1 MYVPIGQRGQGA
13 SQAGAIQQQAVAQQ
27 GGGVAAGIRA
37 ADASLQAKKREA
49 RRIYERSQDMM
60 REDLNTVAGFDI
72 SAAGPDAAPALTQ
85 AANELK
91 AKIREANDPV
101 EAQALIS
108 NFKQKFDFFKN
119 RETQLAE
126 ERKFADTLSVSDR
139 ATRDKLNAGLEVGM
153 EYQDI
158 DASTVARMDQAFRKE
173 MVYQDG
179 QIMVRVGE
187 DLVPFDEADQLMDF
201 SAYIPQQ
208 QKTDIGDL
216 QTSAMNEAIQGRILA
231 RGGGVFKEEEARKE
245 YNTLTENSNRNG
257 QALRL
262 QILEDYVDTGDRAGG
277 PGLEGGA
284 REGAAFEFFEPNTDQ
299 PKAWQLGPNSREI
312 FQGSDEDWNAVW
324 GDDGSGWRLIDAERE
339 KFVDYARTKKDIDQK
354 LKEKRLSDAY
364 QEDQEESN
372 YVFSGLVESGD
383 QETGPQPESSLPYSM
398 TAMKDPIKVEASMM
412 ADGGDYEIHGFGI
425 NPRTGD
431 ITARIFDVVPTEVYK
446 YMDEDNKI
454 RYAPTLQEAQ
464 EKGTVMADG
473 RPVKFDDKTPRTI
486 TIGPGDGDLGNEVY
500 NRIFGVDPAT
510 GRATNAEAFK
520 LLEAHRARNA
530 SAAWSD
536 ATNQ

>member
-1 MYVPIGQRGQGA
+1 MYVPTGQRSSGPRQQLGPQQSAQVQGQGVA
-13 SQAGAIQQQAVAQQ
+13 QAIQVADQMMF
-27 GGGVAAGIRA
+27 
-37 ADASLQAKKREA
+37 AKKREA
-49 RRIYERSQDMM
+49 RRIYERAQDMM

-72 SAAGPDAAPALTQ
+72 AAAGPDAAPALRE

-91 AKIREANDPV
+91 AKIREVNDPV

-108 NFKQKFDFFKN
+108 DFTQKYDFFKN

-126 ERKFADTLSVSDR
+126 ERKFADTLSVADR

-158 DASTVARMDQAFRKE
+158 DASTVAQMDKSFRKE

-179 QIMVRVGE
+179 QIMVKTE
-187 DLVPFDEADQLMDF
+187 DGLIPFDEAEQLMDF

-277 PGLEGGA
+277 AGLEGSA

-299 PKAWQLGPNSREI
+299 SKAWQLGPNSRES

-339 KFVDYARTKKDIDQK
+339 KFVEYARTKKDVDQK

-364 QEDQEESN
+364 EEDQEESN

-383 QETGPQPESSLPYSM
+383 EQTGPQPESALPYSM
-398 TAMKDPIKVEASMM
+398 TAMKEPIKVEGSML
-412 ADGGDYEIHGFGI
+412 ADGGDYEIHGFGVD
-425 NPRTGD
+425 PRTGN

-446 YMDEDNKI
+446 YMDEDNNIK
-454 RYAPTLQEAQ
+454 YASTLEEAQ
-464 EKGTVMADG
+464 KLGTVMSEG
-473 RPVKFDDKTPRTI
+473 RPVKFSDKTPRTI
-486 TIGPGDGDLGNEVY
+486 TISAGDGDLGNEVY

-510 GRATNAEAFK
+510 GKATNAEAFK

-530 SAAWSD
+530 AAAWSD

>member
-1 MYVPIGQRGQGA
+1 MYVPIGQRGQGGGSA
-13 SQAGAIQQQAVAQQ
+13 PSAQQQLVAQQ
-27 GGGVAAGIRA
+27 GAGVAGAIRA
-37 ADASLQAKKREA
+37 ADASIQAKKKEA

-72 SAAGPDAAPALTQ
+72 AAAGPDAAPALRE

-101 EAQALIS
+101 EAQSLIAE
-108 NFKQKFDFFKN
+108 FTQKYDFFKN
-119 RETQLAE
+119 RETQLEE
-126 ERKFADTLSVSDR
+126 ERKFADELSVADR

-158 DASTVARMDQAFRKE
+158 DASTVAQMDQSFRKE

-179 QIMVRVGE
+179 QIMVRVGD
-187 DLVPFDEADQLMDF
+187 DLVPFDEAEQLMDF

-277 PGLEGGA
+277 PGLEGSA

-299 PKAWQLGPNSREI
+299 PKAWQLGPNSRES

-324 GDDGSGWRLIDAERE
+324 GDDGSGWRLVEAERE

-354 LKEKRLSDAY
+354 MKEKRLSDAY
-364 QEDQEESN
+364 SGEAEESN
-372 YVFSGLVESGD
+372 YVFSGLVEAGD
-383 QETGPQPESSLPYSM
+383 QETGPQPENALPYSM
-398 TAMKDPIKVEASMM
+398 TAMKEPIKVEASMM
-412 ADGGDYEIHGFGI
+412 ADGGDYEIHGFGVD
-425 NPRTGD
+425 PRTGS
-431 ITARIFDVVPTEVYK
+431 ITARIFDIVPMEMYK
-446 YMDEDNKI
+446 YMDEDNNIKF
-454 RYAPTLQEAQ
+454 ATSLEEAQ
-464 EKGTVMADG
+464 KKGTVMSEG
-473 RPVKFDDKTPRTI
+473 KPIKFSDKTPRTI
-486 TIGPGDGDLGNEVY
+486 TIGAGDGDLGNEVY
-500 NRIFGVDPAT
+500 NRIFGVDPKT
-510 GRATNAEAFK
+510 GKATNAEAFK
-520 LLEAHRARNA
+520 LLEAHRAKA
-530 SAAWSD
+530 SADAWSA
-536 ATNQ
+536 ATNN

>member
-1 MYVPIGQRGQGA
+1 MYVPVGQRGQGGGSA
-13 SQAGAIQQQAVAQQ
+13 PSAQQQLVAQQ
-27 GGGVAAGIRA
+27 GAGIAGAIRS
-37 ADASLQAKKREA
+37 ADASLQAKKKEA
-49 RRIYERSQDMM
+49 RRIYERSQNMM

-72 SAAGPDAAPALTQ
+72 AAAGPDAAPALTQ

-101 EAQALIS
+101 EAQSLIAE
-108 NFKQKFDFFKN
+108 FTQKYDFFKN

-126 ERKFADTLSVSDR
+126 ERKFADTLSVADR
-139 ATRDKLNAGLEVGM
+139 ATRDNLNAGLEVGM

-158 DASTVARMDQAFRKE
+158 DASTVAQMDQSFRKE
-173 MVYQDG
+173 IVYQDG
-179 QIMVRVGE
+179 QIMVQTEEG
-187 DLVPFDEADQLMDF
+187 LIPFDEAPQLMDF

-216 QTSAMNEAIQGRILA
+216 QTSAMNEAVQGRILA
-231 RGGGVFKEEEARKE
+231 RGGGVFKAEEARKE

-262 QILEDYVDTGDRAGG
+262 QILEDYVDTGERAGG
-277 PGLEGGA
+277 FGLEGSA

-339 KFVDYARTKKDIDQK
+339 KFVEYARTKKDIDQK

-372 YVFSGLVESGD
+372 YVFAGLGESGD
-383 QETGPQPESSLPYSM
+383 QETGPQPESALSYSM
-398 TAMKDPIKVEASMM
+398 TAMKEPIKVEASMM

-425 NPRTGD
+425 DPRTGD

-510 GRATNAEAFK
+510 GKATNAEAFK